1 MSLPALTRHD
11 PEESRLRQEIQLACF
26 RLGAEMYA
34 IDIMRI
40 KEIIRPQKLTAVP
53 RAPVF
58 VEGMINLRGTVLP
71 VIDLGKRFG
80 LPATPI
86 DRRSRVVICAVFDR
100 FVGILV
106 EEVSEVRR
114 YTRQEI
120 KAPPEF
126 VKGRESEFFLAVC
139 QREDDLVMVID
150 LEKLFSTD
158 EILHLSQ
165 LQ

>member
-1 MSLPALTRHD
+1 MSLSALTRHD
-11 PEESRLRQEIQLACF
+11 PEEQRLRQEIQLACF

-58 VEGMINLRGTVLP
+58 VEGMINLRGSVLP

-80 LPATPI
+80 LPAIPV
-86 DRRSRVVICAVFDR
+86 DRRSRVIICAVFDR

-120 KAPPEF
+120 KSPPEF

-139 QREDDLVMVID
+139 QREDDLVMIID